1 MNQLRHNNKNNKLHI
16 LNSRENN
23 IINLEDDDFYLT
35 EEDFYPPSDDRVL
48 KAGIY
53 QIKNDVSF
61 EEYTEYIFDLYEREK
76 YYEN

>member
-1 MNQLRHNNKNNKLHI
+1 MNQLKYNNRNNQLHI
-16 LNSRENN
+16 LNSKEDIVINTEN
-23 IINLEDDDFYLT
+23 DFYLT
-35 EEDFYPPSDDRVL
+35 EEDFYPPSDDRIL

-61 EEYTEYIFDLYEREK
+61 KEYTEYIFDLYEREE

>member
-1 MNQLRHNNKNNKLHI
+1 MNQLKHNNRNNQLHI
-16 LNSRENN
+16 LNSKEN
-23 IINLEDDDFYLT
+23 IVINTENDFYLT
-35 EEDFYPPSDDRVL
+35 EEDFYPPSDDRIL

-61 EEYTEYIFDLYEREK
+61 EEYTEYIFDLYEREE